1 MPSQFHLYS
10 QDIQETKQ
18 VSTFHLLSPGLE
30 VHPEVKV
37 TKVKQAEVTNGHK
50 LLFCKM
56 NKMSHCCVELL
67 QVFTILFLSTGQGF
81 HFGGHQGQA
90 GGGNQL
96 GRFGLQ
102 QGQAGVGNQL
112 GRFGLQQG
120 QAGGPHQGQAG
131 RGNQLGRLGLQQG
144 QAGGGNQWP

>member
-1 MPSQFHLYS
+1 MLNYYRYS
-10 QDIQETKQ
+10 PFYFCPQDKA
-18 VSTFHLLSPGLE
+18 STSE
-30 VHPEVKV
+30 V
-37 TKVKQAEVTNGHK
+37 TKVKQAEVTNWEDSDFNKVKQVEVTNGHK

-67 QVFTILFLSTGQGF
+67 QVFTLLFLSTGQGF

-102 QGQAGVGNQL
+102 QGQAGK
-112 GRFGLQQG
+112 R
-120 QAGGPHQGQAG
+120 
-131 RGNQLGRLGLQQG
+131 
-144 QAGGGNQWP
+144 